1 MRRLRNRTWL
11 FIFTTKVI
19 KFLLLAL
26 FSFVVVCLMTP
37 IFSGFQ
43 TIEILFNMVGQWFWR
58 LGVIAFCLMGSSV
71 VVESL
76 RA

>member
-11 FIFTTKVI
+11 FVFTTKVI
-19 KFLLLAL
+19 KYLLLAL
-26 FSFVVVCLMTP
+26 FSFSMVCLMTP
-37 IFSGFQ
+37 IFSGFE
-43 TIEILFNMVGQWFWR
+43 TIEFLFNMVGQWFWR
-58 LGVIAFCLMGSSV
+58 LGIIALCLMGSSV